1 MTKNYAVLTIYTRK
15 PMTRKTIATL
25 LAEEVKAPSQSAQP
39 ASESTAIAPVEP
51 VHQSTAIAP
60 TTPETEGL
68 FVESKQ
74 LWDELVAFDRENEL
88 SSKVG
93 AQLWRLTKIVAK
105 PVFIVTWKGVE
116 AAAITAI
123 DPDKRATFIERFR
136 RAKEESGA
144 NASLKAVDELSS
156 EEDTETK

>member
-1 MTKNYAVLTIYTRK
+1 
-15 PMTRKTIATL
+15 MTRKTIATL